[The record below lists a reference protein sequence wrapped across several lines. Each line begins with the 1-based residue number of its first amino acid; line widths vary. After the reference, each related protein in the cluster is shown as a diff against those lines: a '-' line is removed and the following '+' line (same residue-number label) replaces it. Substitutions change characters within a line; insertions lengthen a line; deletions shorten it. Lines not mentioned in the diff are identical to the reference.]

1 VIAVALIVV
10 VRPLIGWASLIGSR
24 IKGRQRLVVAVY
36 GVRGVGSIYYL
47 SYAGSHMK
55 LDNEPELWAIT
66 ALAITL
72 STILH
77 GFSAAFAVEKVSPSE
92 GGKETD
98 DDR

>member
-1 VIAVALIVV
+1 VALIVV

-92 GGKETD
+92 GGEETD